1 MSREGEITEIG
12 ILVYPGAQLAA
23 VHGLTDLFSVANRLA
38 ADLGLAQSAPLRVCH
53 WQDIDGVLGVVQD
66 SHGGDGHQPR
76 VMVVPPSL
84 TQAPD
89 AELLERYRQQLRD
102 WHGDGALLVSVCVGV
117 FFIAASGVLDGR
129 SATTHWNF
137 AESLAERFPQ
147 VRVEAN
153 LPLLEDGDVMTSAG
167 LMAWTEVGLKLVER
181 FLGQTLA
188 TETARFLAVEPVRA
202 KPAGSI
208 FRPRLDHGDEAVL
221 KVQHWLQST
230 GAREVSVAVMAGY
243 AGLEERTFL
252 RRFRSAT
259 GLKPTEYCQQV
270 RVGRACRMLE
280 FTRRSVDQ
288 IAWGVGYRD
297 PGAFRKV
304 FHKVTGLA
312 PGEYRRRVQAATNT
326 TANDGDSDPAA
337 PRSPSR

>member
-1 MSREGEITEIG
+1 MSRDGEIIEIG

-38 ADLGLAQSAPLRVCH
+38 ADLGLAQRAPLRVCH
-53 WQDIDGVLGVVQD
+53 WQEDAAGALVVSHD
-66 SHGGDGHQPR
+66 SHLLPGHQLR
-76 VMVVPPSL
+76 VMIVPPSL
-84 TQAPD
+84 TQEPT
-89 AELLERYRQQLRD
+89 AELLERYREQLRS
-102 WHGDGALLVSVCVGV
+102 WHGDGALLASICVGV

-137 AESLAERFPQ
+137 AQSLAERFP
-147 VRVEAN
+147 RIKVEAN
-153 LPLLEDGDVMTSAG
+153 LPLLEDGDVITSAG

-181 FLGQTLA
+181 YLGPTLA
-188 TETARFLAVEPVRA
+188 AETARFLAVEPVRI
-202 KPAGSI
+202 KPAGST
-208 FRPRLDHGDEAVL
+208 FSPRLDHGDEAVL

-230 GAREVSVAVMAGY
+230 GAREVSVAVMADC

-280 FTRRSVDQ
+280 FTRRSIDQ
-288 IAWGVGYRD
+288 IAWGVGYQD

-312 PGEYRRRVQAATNT
+312 PSDYRRRVTQA
-326 TANDGDSDPAA
+326 G
-337 PRSPSR
+337 RSQEYQGE

>member
-1 MSREGEITEIG
+1 MSCDGDFTEIG
-12 ILVYPGAQLAA
+12 ILVYPGAQMAA
-23 VHGLTDLFSVANRLA
+23 VYGLTDLFSVANRLA
-38 ADLGLAQSAPLRVCH
+38 ADLGMAQRAPLRVCH
-53 WQDIDGVLGVVQD
+53 WEDSDGVLQVSHD
-66 SHGGDGHQPR
+66 SHQRNSFQPR
-76 VMVVPPSL
+76 VMIVPPSL
-84 TQAPD
+84 TQEPT

-137 AESLAERFPQ
+137 AQSLAERFPR

-153 LPLLEDGDVMTSAG
+153 LPLLEDGDVITSAG
-167 LMAWTEVGLKLVER
+167 LMAWTDVGLKLVER

-188 TETARFLAVEPVRA
+188 TETARFLAVEPVRV
-202 KPAGSI
+202 KPAGSS
-208 FRPRLDHGDEAVL
+208 FSPRLDHGDEAVL

-230 GAREVSVAVMAGY
+230 GAREVSVTLMAEC

-280 FTRRSVDQ
+280 FTRRSIDQ
-288 IAWGVGYRD
+288 IAWGVGYQD

-312 PGEYRRRVQAATNT
+312 PSDYRRQVT
-326 TANDGDSDPAA
+326 GH
-337 PRSPSR
+337 

>member
-1 MSREGEITEIG
+1 MSRDGETIEIG
-12 ILVYPGAQLAA
+12 ILVYPGAQMAA
-23 VHGLTDLFSVANRLA
+23 VYGLTDLFSVANRLA
-38 ADLGLAQSAPLRVCH
+38 ADLGLAQRAPLRVCH
-53 WQDIDGVLGVVQD
+53 WQEDADGVLAVSQD
-66 SHGGDGHQPR
+66 SHGLAHYRPR
-76 VMVVPPSL
+76 VMIVPPSL
-84 TQAPD
+84 TQQPTT
-89 AELLERYRQQLRD
+89 ELLARYRQQLCT
-102 WHGDGALLVSVCVGV
+102 WHGEGALLVSVCVGV

-137 AESLAERFPQ
+137 AQSLAERFPQ

-153 LPLLEDGDVMTSAG
+153 LPVLEDGDVMTSAG
-167 LMAWTEVGLKLVER
+167 LMAWTDVGLKLVER

-188 TETARFLAVEPVRA
+188 TETAHFLAVKPVQV
-202 KPAGSI
+202 KPAGSS
-208 FRPRLDHGDEAVL
+208 FSPRLDHGDEAVL

-230 GAREVSVAVMAGY
+230 GARDVSVALMAEC

-252 RRFRSAT
+252 RRFRGAT

-280 FTRRSVDQ
+280 FTRRSIDQ
-288 IAWGVGYRD
+288 IAWGVGYQD

-312 PGEYRRRVQAATNT
+312 PSDYRRQVTGQA
-326 TANDGDSDPAA
+326 
-337 PRSPSR
+337 